1 MKPNTSNND
10 EPRYK
15 VTITIEDKSDT
26 NIIFNIKFKPKL
38 DMKGKTTNAVN
49 YAVKCLEFIKSE
61 KAKEEEL
68 K

>member
-1 MKPNTSNND
+1 MKPNTSHDD

-26 NIIFNIKFKPKL
+26 EITFKMKFEPRL

-49 YAVKCLEFIKSE
+49 YATKCLEFIKSE
-61 KAKEEEL
+61 KAKEGVEE
-68 K
+68 

>member
-1 MKPNTSNND
+1 MTTNTSNND

-26 NIIFNIKFKPKL
+26 NITFKMKFKPKL
-38 DMKGKTTNAVN
+38 DIKGKTTNAVN
-49 YAVKCLEFIKSE
+49 YAVKCLDFIKLE
-61 KAKEEEL
+61 KAKEDT